1 MRKIEAMAGD
11 LNIAVWVPSQGTKD
25 SLGADLVTM
34 DKMGGSIKKAQIAH
48 IIMSIARTNEDI
60 AENKATISI
69 LKNRAGQAGKIFDN
83 VSFNNGLC
91 YISTDDADELGSM
104 YQMDKK
110 RNDDRQI
117 AAENIMKGILAK
129 QKNDKK
135 S

>member
-1 MRKIEAMAGD
+1 M
-11 LNIAVWVPSQGTKD
+11 
-25 SLGADLVTM
+25 
-34 DKMGGSIKKAQIAH
+34 
-48 IIMSIARTNEDI
+48 
-60 AENKATISI
+60 
-69 LKNRAGQAGKIFDN
+69 
-83 VSFNNGLC
+83 C

-110 RNDDRQI
+110 RNDDRQL